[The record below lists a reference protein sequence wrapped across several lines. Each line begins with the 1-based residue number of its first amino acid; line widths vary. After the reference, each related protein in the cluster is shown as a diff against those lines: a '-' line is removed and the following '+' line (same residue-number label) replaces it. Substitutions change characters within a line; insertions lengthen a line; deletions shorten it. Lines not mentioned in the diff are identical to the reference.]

1 MMQYTVRPISDR
13 TWLRPP
19 SARRRSQFDSTW
31 SATLALLAREIKALD
46 GRNVAIEADVT
57 ERDIRNDGML
67 RANARPETPAVVV
80 AFETRQHGA
89 LLYRCDRFITGWR
102 LGSEGVESW
111 QHNVRAIALTLESL
125 RAVDRY
131 GATETGQQY
140 AGFKALPAGR
150 ATPASTM
157 TEDEAW
163 SIIGSY
169 QPRSIREFRHE
180 HTAAELAAAYKAAR
194 IANHPDKRDGD
205 HELWHQVGEAARVL
219 GVTS

>member
-1 MMQYTVRPISDR
+1 VKYTVRPISDR
-13 TWLRPP
+13 TWLRPA

-31 SATLALLAREIKALD
+31 SATVALLNREIKALD
-46 GRNVAIEADVT
+46 GRNVAIEADVS

-80 AFETRQHGA
+80 AFETEKHGA
-89 LLYRCDRFITGWR
+89 LLYRCDRYITGWR
-102 LGSEGVESW
+102 GEGVESW
-111 QHNVRAIALTLESL
+111 QHNVRAIALTLDAL

-150 ATPASTM
+150 AMPASTM
-157 TEDEAW
+157 DADEAW

-169 QPRSIREFRHE
+169 QPRPIAQLRND
-180 HTAAELAAAYKAAR
+180 HTAAELAAAYKRAR

-205 HELWHQVGEAARVL
+205 HELWHQVSEAARVL
-219 GVTS
+219 GVTA